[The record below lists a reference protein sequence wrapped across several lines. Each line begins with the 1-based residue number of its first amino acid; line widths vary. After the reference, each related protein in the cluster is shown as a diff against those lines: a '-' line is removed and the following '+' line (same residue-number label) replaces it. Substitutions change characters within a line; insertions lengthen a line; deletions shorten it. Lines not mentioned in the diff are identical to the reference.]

1 MSNPGENVTVIFVAL
16 LTACETCPQDL
27 SEAPPAHQECAEQMR
42 DAGILTEVQPGCFML
57 DTDGMKLLQLIEN
70 LRDYALGIS

>member
-16 LTACETCPQDL
+16 LTTCESRFMDL

-42 DAGILTEVQPGCFML
+42 DAGILLETVDGSYTLTSDGC
-57 DTDGMKLLQLIEN
+57 KLLQLVEK
-70 LRDYALGIS
+70 LRDYALGIN